1 EDMPRDSG
9 GHAII
14 PEHRNDENLI
24 VLQLHKAVAKFH
36 NRLVDYARTQGMRR
50 EWVFE
55 TARRLTR
62 WHYQWAVI
70 HDFLPR
76 FVGDDLVGA
85 NGIVYRELAGKRP
98 VITLDYY
105 KPANRD

>member
-1 EDMPRDSG
+1 MNGVLDMPRDG
-9 GHAII
+9 NGRAII
-14 PEHRNDENLI
+14 GDARNDENLI
-24 VLQLHKAVAKFH
+24 IVQFHKAVAQFH
-36 NRLVDYARTQGMRR
+36 NAIVDEARRQGMRK

-76 FVGDDLVGA
+76 FVGDGSSVRA
-85 NGIVYRELAGKRP
+85 ARCTK
-98 VITLDYY
+98 
-105 KPANRD
+105 KPASRR